1 MAYSYTSEAAF
12 EKDVINLLK
21 DRGWTDGVLEYP
33 SEEDLLD
40 NWKSILFKNNDGV
53 DRLNG
58 CRLTDGEMGQIL
70 EQIAELR
77 SPYLLNGWIN
87 GRSVA
92 IKRDNEDDKL
102 HFGGTVS
109 LKIYDRKEIAGGEST
124 YQIAQQPQCK
134 ARDKWRC
141 DMPLVARFKFAIT
154 GKLSATYVKKSSSLT
169 TVTATDVGQFDEIK
183 GGLEHFE
190 NESLK
195 EIPNSLTSFRMAAGY
210 LNAIREGVDGLK
222 TKELVDVLDSSEGYG
237 LYDIGEGKYVRFNSK
252 AFVSN
257 YKYNDILLSKLDLY
271 CIPIGLF
278 DPSEFDYMAAQ
289 NRAQTQTGLLMAPL
303 FSLAL
308 FRSVP
313 FCVRCKLP
321 LAP

>member
-1 MAYSYTSEAAF
+1 LT
-12 EKDVINLLK
+12 EKQRHRKIV
-21 DRGWTDGVLEYP
+21 Y
-33 SEEDLLD
+33 
-40 NWKSILFKNNDGV
+40 F
-53 DRLNG
+53 
-58 CRLTDGEMGQIL
+58 
-70 EQIAELR
+70 
-77 SPYLLNGWIN
+77 
-87 GRSVA
+87 
-92 IKRDNEDDKL
+92 DKETVGNMLQQL
-102 HFGGTVS
+102 HGGTVANVS
-109 LKIYDRKEIAGGEST
+109 SRLTGSETKAEVDTEAD
-124 YQIAQQPQCK
+124 AQV
-134 ARDKWRC
+134 DLH
-141 DMPLVARFKFAIT
+141 MPLVARFKFAIT

-278 DPSEFDYMAAQ
+278 DPSEFDYMRRMEDIGYLFQGANSVQ
-289 NRAQTQTGLLMAPL
+289 KRPLDEL
-303 FSLAL
+303 FSNAISENGTGSGDVETLNT
-308 FRSVP
+308 SQT
-313 FCVRCKLP
+313 KLYDVVCAYISGGAG
-321 LAP
+321 L